1 MALARKRRIADSTE
15 DRVFYVLN
23 AVILTLLLFVTLYPL
38 YFVIIASV
46 SDYRAVGTG
55 QVLFWPKGFSL
66 FAYQK
71 VFQKQSVLIGYRN
84 TIFYTI
90 VGTAI
95 NLGLTLLTG
104 YALSVKFPGR
114 RIANFFIVFTMYF
127 SGGIIPTYFVIRD
140 LHLLNTI
147 WVMLLPGAISA
158 YNLILTRSF
167 IQSSIPQELYE
178 AASIDGCTRIQYFL
192 KIVLPLSGVL
202 VSVMTLFYA
211 VGHWNSY
218 FNAMMYIDDVNLF
231 PLQLVLQPEH
241 IQSGKII
248 RHGGGRSRCL
258 TCHRA
263 AGDHPHDVPHTVRHG
278 GAASRGNEVLHRRR
292 PQRAVGHLVNGAPLP
307 PVGNHAHG
315 ILKAGVHL
323 RVMEGICPADAP
335 CHTDLGNGGNGCGN
349 GIRLRF
355 PQLQKIL
362 HGLPVGKLHH
372 AGKLFPVKSRKALV

>member
-15 DRVFYVLN
+15 DRVFYILN

-167 IQSSIPQELYE
+167 IQSSITQELYE

-231 PLQLVLQPEH
+231 PLQLVLREILINNNISTDDMIDPEA
-241 IQSGKII
+241 IERTEMLRELLKYALIVVS
-248 RHGGGRSRCL
+248 S
-258 TCHRA
+258 
-263 AGDHPHDVPHTVRHG
+263 VP
-278 GAASRGNEVLHRRR
+278 L
-292 PQRAVGHLVNGAPLP
+292 L
-307 PVGNHAHG
+307 
-315 ILKAGVHL
+315 ILY
-323 RVMEGICPADAP
+323 P
-335 CHTDLGNGGNGCGN
+335 
-349 GIRLRF
+349 F
-355 PQLQKIL
+355 LQKY
-362 HGLPVGKLHH
+362 
-372 AGKLFPVKSRKALV
+372 FVKGIMIGSIKG

>member
-147 WVMLLPGAISA
+147 CVMLLPGAISA

-231 PLQLVLQPEH
+231 PLQLVLREILINNNISTDDMIDPEA
-241 IQSGKII
+241 IE
-248 RHGGGRSRCL
+248 
-258 TCHRA
+258 RA
-263 AGDHPHDVPHTVRHG
+263 EMLRELLKYALIVVSSVP
-278 GAASRGNEVLHRRR
+278 L
-292 PQRAVGHLVNGAPLP
+292 L
-307 PVGNHAHG
+307 
-315 ILKAGVHL
+315 ILY
-323 RVMEGICPADAP
+323 P
-335 CHTDLGNGGNGCGN
+335 
-349 GIRLRF
+349 F
-355 PQLQKIL
+355 LQKY
-362 HGLPVGKLHH
+362 
-372 AGKLFPVKSRKALV
+372 FVKGIMIGSIKG

>member
-15 DRVFYVLN
+15 DRVFYILN

-167 IQSSIPQELYE
+167 IQSS
-178 AASIDGCTRIQYFL
+178 
-192 KIVLPLSGVL
+192 
-202 VSVMTLFYA
+202 
-211 VGHWNSY
+211 
-218 FNAMMYIDDVNLF
+218 
-231 PLQLVLQPEH
+231 
-241 IQSGKII
+241 
-248 RHGGGRSRCL
+248 
-258 TCHRA
+258 
-263 AGDHPHDVPHTVRHG
+263 
-278 GAASRGNEVLHRRR
+278 
-292 PQRAVGHLVNGAPLP
+292 
-307 PVGNHAHG
+307 
-315 ILKAGVHL
+315 
-323 RVMEGICPADAP
+323 
-335 CHTDLGNGGNGCGN
+335 
-349 GIRLRF
+349 
-355 PQLQKIL
+355 
-362 HGLPVGKLHH
+362 
-372 AGKLFPVKSRKALV
+372 

>member
-15 DRVFYVLN
+15 DRVFYILN

-231 PLQLVLQPEH
+231 PLQLVLREILINNNISTDDMIDPEA
-241 IQSGKII
+241 IE
-248 RHGGGRSRCL
+248 
-258 TCHRA
+258 RA
-263 AGDHPHDVPHTVRHG
+263 EMLRELLKYALIVVSSVP
-278 GAASRGNEVLHRRR
+278 L
-292 PQRAVGHLVNGAPLP
+292 L
-307 PVGNHAHG
+307 
-315 ILKAGVHL
+315 ILY
-323 RVMEGICPADAP
+323 P
-335 CHTDLGNGGNGCGN
+335 
-349 GIRLRF
+349 F
-355 PQLQKIL
+355 LQKY
-362 HGLPVGKLHH
+362 
-372 AGKLFPVKSRKALV
+372 FVKGIMIGSIKG